1 MNFMPAKPTRFK
13 RANSGNSR
21 ALPTEP
27 SMKLVAAAILSL
39 ATCVSI
45 EEAVPGN
52 HIAAFHSFI
61 DQHGK
66 NYKKGTH
73 EYFKRLTI
81 FSNRLHRAEAINSR
95 PGRLWTAGVSPL
107 ADLTPEELSQKK
119 GWAGFASPTRGM
131 GRGTRSS
138 VSLLQ
143 STQLPDQF
151 LNWTKLTVMKGKDQ
165 GGCGSCWAVTAATV
179 LEAHR
184 EIYHRKKEPL
194 SAQQLV
200 NCVQNPRNCGG
211 SGGCKGATVELAM
224 AYTLKHG
231 LSTEA
236 EVPYAGTDQDCQS
249 GAVATL
255 QLTDQDDLAD
265 AGLRRAQG
273 DSRGYHSLGIHGWE
287 KLPENEYLP
296 LMRALYHHG
305 PVAVSVSASSWDL
318 YMNGI
323 FDYCDKNAIIDHA
336 VVLVGYGRDQQLGKK
351 YWTILN
357 SWGPRFGEKG
367 MIRLLRDDKEEE
379 NWCGVDN
386 QPELGT
392 GCDGGPSAVRVCGMC
407 GILYDTV
414 VPHFTH
420 KNSSSRVIAY

>member
-1 MNFMPAKPTRFK
+1 MQLFFA
-13 RANSGNSR
+13 
-21 ALPTEP
+21 ALV
-27 SMKLVAAAILSL
+27 SVAVA
-39 ATCVSI
+39 VSVKDGGFQVSFPKDR
-45 EEAVPGN
+45 VPGN

-73 EYFKRLTI
+73 EYSKRLTI
-81 FSNRLHRAEAINSR
+81 FSDRLHRAEAINSR

-131 GRGTRSS
+131 GRGTRTS

-143 STQLPDQF
+143 STQLPEQF
-151 LNWTKLTVMKGKDQ
+151 LDWTNLQIMKGKDQ

-184 EIYHRKKEPL
+184 EIYEGKTEPL

-200 NCVQNPRNCGG
+200 NCVQNPRSCGG

-224 AYTLKHG
+224 AYTMRHG
-231 LSTEA
+231 LSTE
-236 EVPYAGTDQDCQS
+236 EKVPYTGTDEDCHT
-249 GAVATL
+249 GAVSTL
-255 QLTDQDDLAD
+255 QLSDQDDLAD
-265 AGLRRAQG
+265 AGLRRAEG
-273 DSRGYHSLGIHGWE
+273 DSQGFMSLGIRGWE

-336 VVLVGYGRDQQLGKK
+336 VVLVGYGRDQQVGKK

-357 SWGPRFGEKG
+357 SWGQNFGEEGK
-367 MIRLLRDDKEEE
+367 IRLLRDDKEEE
-379 NWCGVDN
+379 NWCGVDS

-392 GCDGGPSAVRVCGMC
+392 GCVGGPSAVRVCGMC

-414 VPHFTH
+414 VPHFRH
-420 KNSSSRVIAY
+420 RNSSSSVIS